1 MIKVTNLQKVFK
13 QYKKEPGLLGSLKS
27 VVKRNYFEIKA
38 VADISFEIGEGEVV
52 GFVGR
57 NGAGKTTTLKML
69 SGILHPT
76 GGTIEVQGFNPTKRA
91 PEFLKQISLVMGQKT
106 QLWWDL
112 PPMES
117 FLLNKEIFGVSDTD
131 FKKNL
136 NELVE
141 LLDIAHVLNVPVRK
155 LSLGQR
161 MKCEL
166 AASLIHQPK
175 VLFLD
180 EPTIGLDVLAQKNI
194 RDFIKKYN
202 KQRKTTIILTSHYM
216 DDVEELCQRIIIID
230 NGKLIYD
237 GPLKDLVNNYIKD
250 KYLKLIFNSPVK
262 KTDLLKFGEV
272 VEWVEEGIKATI
284 SVPREEHIKVAAK
297 ILGELPIDD
306 LDISEAS
313 LENVVAEI
321 FKEEKNNQIKIK

>member
-1 MIKVTNLQKVFK
+1 MIKVKDLQKSFK
-13 QYKKEPGLLGSLKS
+13 QYKKEPGLMGSLKS
-27 VVKRNYFEIKA
+27 VFKRNYFDIKA
-38 VADISFEIGEGEVV
+38 VDGISFEIGEGEVV

-76 GGTIEVQGFNPTKRA
+76 GGEVEVLGFDPTQRA

-112 PPMES
+112 PPLES
-117 FLLNKEIFGVSDTD
+117 FLLNKEIFSVSDAD

-136 NELVE
+136 DELVE
-141 LLDIAHVLNVPVRK
+141 LLDIESVLKVPVRK

-166 AASLIHQPK
+166 TASLIHQPK

-194 RDFIKKYN
+194 REFIKKYN
-202 KQRKTTIILTSHYM
+202 AKRKTTIILTSHYM
-216 DDVEELCQRIIIID
+216 DDVEDLCQRIIIID
-230 NGKLIYD
+230 SGKLIYD
-237 GPLKDLVNNYIKD
+237 GPLKNLINDYIKD
-250 KYLKLIFNSPVK
+250 KYLKLLFNDPVPREK
-262 KTDLLKFGEV
+262 LEKFGRV
-272 VEWVEEGIKATI
+272 VEWVDEGIKATV
-284 SVPREEHIKVAAK
+284 SVDRAKHTAVASR
-297 ILGELPIDD
+297 ILAELPVDD

-313 LENVVAEI
+313 LEEVVAEI
-321 FKEEKNNQIKIK
+321 FKGEKAK

>member
-1 MIKVTNLQKVFK
+1 MIKVKDLQKSFK
-13 QYKKEPGLLGSLKS
+13 QYKKEPGLMGSLKS
-27 VVKRNYFEIKA
+27 VFKRNYFDIKA
-38 VADISFEIGEGEVV
+38 VDGISFEIGEGEVV

-76 GGTIEVQGFNPTKRA
+76 GGEVEVLGFDPTQRA

-112 PPMES
+112 PPLES
-117 FLLNKEIFGVSDTD
+117 FLLNKEIFGVSDAD

-136 NELVE
+136 DELVE
-141 LLDIAHVLNVPVRK
+141 LLDIESVLKVPVRK

-166 AASLIHQPK
+166 TASLIHQPK

-194 RDFIKKYN
+194 REFIKKYN
-202 KQRKTTIILTSHYM
+202 AKRKTTIILTSHYM
-216 DDVEELCQRIIIID
+216 DDVEDLCQRIIIID
-230 NGKLIYD
+230 SGKLIYD
-237 GPLKDLVNNYIKD
+237 GPLKNLINDYIKD
-250 KYLKLIFNSPVK
+250 KYLKLLFNDPVPREK
-262 KTDLLKFGEV
+262 LEKFGRV
-272 VEWVEEGIKATI
+272 VEWVDEGIKATV
-284 SVPREEHIKVAAK
+284 SVDRAKHTAVASR
-297 ILGELPIDD
+297 ILAELPVDD

-313 LENVVAEI
+313 LEEVVAEI
-321 FKEEKNNQIKIK
+321 FKGEKAK

>member
-1 MIKVTNLQKVFK
+1 MIKVKGLRKSFK

-27 VVKRNYFEIKA
+27 VFRRGYFEIKA
-38 VADISFEIGEGEVV
+38 VDGIGFEIKEGEVV

-76 GGTIEVQGFNPTKRA
+76 GGEVEVLGFNPAKRA
-91 PEFLKQISLVMGQKT
+91 SEFLKQISLVLGQKT

-112 PPMES
+112 PPLES
-117 FLLNKEIFGVSDTD
+117 FLLNKEIFGVSDAD

-136 NELVE
+136 DELVE
-141 LLDIAHVLNVPVRK
+141 MLDIESVLKVPVRK

-194 RDFIKKYN
+194 REFIKKYN
-202 KQRKTTIILTSHYM
+202 AQRKTTIILTSHYM
-216 DDVEELCQRIIIID
+216 DDVEELCQRIIVID
-230 NGKLIYD
+230 SGRLIYD
-237 GPLKDLVNNYIKD
+237 GVLKDLINDYIKE
-250 KYLKLIFNSPVK
+250 KYLGLIFNAPVSREE
-262 KTDLLKFGEV
+262 LEKFGRV
-272 VEWVEEGIKATI
+272 VEWIDGGIKAAI
-284 SVPREEHIKVAAK
+284 SVDRDKHTAVASQ
-297 ILGELPIDD
+297 ILAELPVDD

-313 LENVVAEI
+313 LEDVISQI
-321 FKEEKNNQIKIK
+321 FKGEKEKK

>member
-1 MIKVTNLQKVFK
+1 MIKVKELQKSFK

-27 VVKRNYFEIKA
+27 VFKRNYFEIKA
-38 VADISFEIGEGEVV
+38 VDGINFEIGEGEVV

-76 GGTIEVQGFNPTKRA
+76 GGEVEVLGFNPTKRA

-112 PPMES
+112 PPLES
-117 FLLNKEIFGVSDTD
+117 FLLNKEIFSVSDED
-131 FKKNL
+131 FKRNL
-136 NELVE
+136 DELVE
-141 LLDIAHVLNVPVRK
+141 LLDIESVLKVPVRK

-194 RDFIKKYN
+194 REFIKKYN
-202 KQRKTTIILTSHYM
+202 AKRKTTIILTSHYM
-216 DDVEELCQRIIIID
+216 DDVEDLCQRIIIID
-230 NGKLIYD
+230 SGKLIYD
-237 GPLKDLVNNYIKD
+237 GPLKNLINDYIKD
-250 KYLKLIFNSPVK
+250 KYLKLIFNDPVPREK
-262 KTDLLKFGEV
+262 LEKFGRV
-272 VEWVEEGIKATI
+272 VEWVDEGIKATV
-284 SVPREEHIKVAAK
+284 SVDRAKHTAVASQ
-297 ILGELPIDD
+297 ILAELPVDD

-313 LENVVAEI
+313 LEEVVAEI
-321 FKEEKNNQIKIK
+321 FKGEKAK

>member
-1 MIKVTNLQKVFK
+1 MIKVKDLQKSFK
-13 QYKKEPGLLGSLKS
+13 QYKKEPGLMGSLKS
-27 VVKRNYFEIKA
+27 VFKRNYFDIKA
-38 VADISFEIGEGEVV
+38 VDGISFEIGEGEVV

-76 GGTIEVQGFNPTKRA
+76 GGEVEVLGFDPTQRA

-112 PPMES
+112 PPLES
-117 FLLNKEIFGVSDTD
+117 FLLNKEIFGVSDAD
-131 FKKNL
+131 LKKNL
-136 NELVE
+136 DELVE
-141 LLDIAHVLNVPVRK
+141 LLDIESVLKVPVRK

-166 AASLIHQPK
+166 TASLIHQPK

-194 RDFIKKYN
+194 REFIKKYN
-202 KQRKTTIILTSHYM
+202 AKRKTTIILTSHYM
-216 DDVEELCQRIIIID
+216 DDVEDLCQRIIIID
-230 NGKLIYD
+230 SGKLIYD
-237 GPLKDLVNNYIKD
+237 GPLKNLINDYIKD
-250 KYLKLIFNSPVK
+250 KYLKLLFNDPVPREK
-262 KTDLLKFGEV
+262 LEKFGRV
-272 VEWVEEGIKATI
+272 VEWVDEGIKATV
-284 SVPREEHIKVAAK
+284 SVDRAKHTAVASR
-297 ILGELPIDD
+297 ILAELPVDD

-313 LENVVAEI
+313 LEEVVAEI
-321 FKEEKNNQIKIK
+321 FKGEKAK

>member
-1 MIKVTNLQKVFK
+1 MIKVKDLQKSFK

-27 VVKRNYFEIKA
+27 VFKRNYFEIKA
-38 VADISFEIGEGEVV
+38 VDGISFEIGEGEVV

-76 GGTIEVQGFNPTKRA
+76 GGKVEVLGFDPTQRA

-112 PPMES
+112 PPLES
-117 FLLNKEIFGVSDTD
+117 FLLNKEIFGVSDAD

-136 NELVE
+136 DELVE
-141 LLDIAHVLNVPVRK
+141 LLDIESVLKVPVRK

-166 AASLIHQPK
+166 TASLIHQPK

-194 RDFIKKYN
+194 REFIKKYN
-202 KQRKTTIILTSHYM
+202 AKRKTTIILTSHYM
-216 DDVEELCQRIIIID
+216 DDVEDLCQRIIIID
-230 NGKLIYD
+230 SGKLIYD
-237 GPLKDLVNNYIKD
+237 GPLKNLINDYIKD
-250 KYLKLIFNSPVK
+250 KYLKLLFNDPVPREK
-262 KTDLLKFGEV
+262 LEKFGRV
-272 VEWVEEGIKATI
+272 VEWVDEGIKATV
-284 SVPREEHIKVAAK
+284 SVDRAKHTAVASR
-297 ILGELPIDD
+297 ILAELPVDD

-313 LENVVAEI
+313 LEEVVAEI
-321 FKEEKNNQIKIK
+321 FKGEKAK